1 LSVAGFGRLR
11 ALSTHFND
19 APSEASRPFDGR
31 RDGFVIGEGAAV
43 LVLEEE
49 SAAVARGAPVLARF
63 RSCGLSCDAHHMTA
77 PEPHGRGALAAMRA
91 ALRNA
96 NRDAATPGHLS
107 LGGGLLARLEPGDV
121 DYVNAH
127 ATSTP
132 LGDAVEGRALDRFF
146 GPAGGEESGHGS
158 SSYAG
163 SHGSD
168 SGSGSSGSS
177 SSSHGS
183 GFRYVSSTKGATGHL
198 LGAAGALE
206 AAFAVLSL
214 HTGLLPTTYNLDY
227 PAAVAAAAAAAATA
241 ATPGAA
247 CGATAVAA
255 GEEEDVALAPVASAR
270 WQHVPPGGRSGT
282 WAFAA
287 HAPAGRPRVALCNS
301 FGFGGA
307 NASLLF
313 TVP

>member
-96 NRDAATPGHLS
+96 NRDAVTPGYLS
-107 LGGGLLARLEPGDV
+107 PGGGGGGLLARLEAGDV

-158 SSYAG
+158 S
-163 SHGSD
+163 
-168 SGSGSSGSS
+168 SS